1 MYSTC
6 LDEIIRLLP
15 ALTRRQK
22 EIVIELLRDLIF
34 SQDEKDALIN
44 RYKEMDDE

>member
-1 MYSTC
+1 MFSTC

-22 EIVIELLRDLIF
+22 VIVIELLRDLIIAE
-34 SQDEKDALIN
+34 QEKDSLIK
-44 RYKEMDDE
+44 RYKEMDEQ